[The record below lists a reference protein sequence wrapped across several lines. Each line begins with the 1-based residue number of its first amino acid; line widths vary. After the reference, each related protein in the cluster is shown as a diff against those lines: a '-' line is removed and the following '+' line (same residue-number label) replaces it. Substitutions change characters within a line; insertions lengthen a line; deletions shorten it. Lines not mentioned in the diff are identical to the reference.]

1 MYGIGMQVC
10 RYTYVYSARSRI
22 VLASIMVYVRPEPG
36 MTPQHV
42 NARDNDAAQT
52 WTCCLEMHRHG
63 HVLAKGQAAVISCRV
78 SFLVGSTSPARNFV
92 SSFTSFF
99 YGGSKSAVR
108 SCPASFLVGSRSAAR
123 KCPVSFS
130 LLLLL
135 YCPRAAHGRGPD
147 PHTQPAALHAHPFFA
162 ASCGPLRCHLR
173 VQGLRWEALAP
184 AHSRIPA
191 VRHCGWL
198 CCGGWIC

>member
-1 MYGIGMQVC
+1 MQVC

-22 VLASIMVYVRPEPG
+22 VLAASMVYVRPEPG

-108 SCPASFLVGSRSAAR
+108 SCPAFLPCWEQVCCQKMSGFFLFVAALVLP
-123 KCPVSFS
+123 KGQLTEEDPIPTHSPQPCTHIPFS
-130 LLLLL
+130 LLV
-135 YCPRAAHGRGPD
+135 A
-147 PHTQPAALHAHPFFA
+147 
-162 ASCGPLRCHLR
+162 
-173 VQGLRWEALAP
+173 GL
-184 AHSRIPA
+184 
-191 VRHCGWL
+191 
-198 CCGGWIC
+198 